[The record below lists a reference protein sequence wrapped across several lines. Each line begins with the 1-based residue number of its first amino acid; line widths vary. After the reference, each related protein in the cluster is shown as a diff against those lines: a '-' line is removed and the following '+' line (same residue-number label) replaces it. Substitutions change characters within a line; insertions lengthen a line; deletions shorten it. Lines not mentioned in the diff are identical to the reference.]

1 MSSHKLN
8 CHSYI
13 HTNDTKYAASSLIL
27 SQRNT
32 CTQLHM
38 QENITFYIN
47 PATMYTRFT
56 VFFLSLGQKYIY
68 LYDGIHFSLPEI
80 LRISSCGYVLDV
92 HLRDFAYIFSISHI
106 TGLWSVDRNN
116 LANVKPSN
124 RGQVYVE
131 QRRISTELY
140 VARIQLR
147 YTQTHF
153 LPYFESREKLRV
165 FQFFF
170 CYAQGE

>member
-1 MSSHKLN
+1 
-8 CHSYI
+8 
-13 HTNDTKYAASSLIL
+13 
-27 SQRNT
+27 
-32 CTQLHM
+32 M

-47 PATMYTRFT
+47 LAIMYTRLPFS
-56 VFFLSLGQKYIY
+56 FFLSGRNIFTFT
-68 LYDGIHFSLPEI
+68 IAFTSTPRM
-80 LRISSCGYVLDV
+80 LRISPFDYVFDV
-92 HLRDFAYIFSISHI
+92 HLCNFAYIFSISHI

-116 LANVKPSN
+116 LANVKLSN

-140 VARIQLR
+140 VAYIQLQ

-153 LPYFESREKLRV
+153 LPYFEPREKLRV